1 MCINCLIFLG
11 PYDFLHDITC
21 GRNNKS
27 QQQVQLSRKCQFRTV
42 SGQSSSIFFT
52 TATTFANNTNFIPEY
67 SYFSSP
73 RRVNSKYRQAL
84 IARFWSTMRSIVQT
98 DSLIKHLETYSP
110 STGHLIDCDISN
122 QSRQQNENPDG
133 QIYQKPEGQLV
144 LENQQI
150 LKSQQM
156 QQTSQTPWVEQIS
169 LIQQTSLVQKT
180 PQIQQINDSSQIS
193 SNENNNILNMDITQS
208 NTGTKEAKSVNFT
221 GSGVPNRSPLR
232 SGMPLF
238 YQLPTNSNTSFS
250 LKQNQV
256 KLK

>member
-1 MCINCLIFLG
+1 
-11 PYDFLHDITC
+11 
-21 GRNNKS
+21 
-27 QQQVQLSRKCQFRTV
+27 
-42 SGQSSSIFFT
+42 
-52 TATTFANNTNFIPEY
+52 
-67 SYFSSP
+67 
-73 RRVNSKYRQAL
+73 
-84 IARFWSTMRSIVQT
+84 MRSIVQT

-122 QSRQQNENPDG
+122 QSRQQNENLDG
-133 QIYQKPEGQLV
+133 QTSLKPESQLTQ
-144 LENQQI
+144 ENLQI
-150 LKSQQM
+150 LKSQQI
-156 QQTSQTPWVEQIS
+156 QQTLQTSQLQQIPWVEK
-169 LIQQTSLVQKT
+169 LPLVQQTTLVQKT

-193 SNENNNILNMDITQS
+193 SNETNSILNMDLTQL

-238 YQLPTNSNTSFS
+238 YQLPTNSNTSFA